1 MKNDKAGFASMDE
14 YIGTFPKDVQKI
26 LEEVR
31 RTIKA
36 AAPDA
41 QEKISYQIAAFELHG
56 KNLVHFAGWKHHI
69 SMYPIP
75 SGSDA
80 FNKEVSKYAAGKGTL
95 QFPLDKPLPLKLIT
109 QIVKLRIADDLAK
122 PEIKSARKKQQV
134 K

>member
-1 MKNDKAGFASMDE
+1 MKNNKAGFASVDE

-36 AAPDA
+36 AAPYA
-41 QEKISYQIAAFELHG
+41 REKISYQIAAFELNG
-56 KNLVHFAGWKHHI
+56 KNLIHFAGWKNHI

-75 SGSDA
+75 SGSEA

-95 QFPLDKPLPLKLIT
+95 QFPLDKPLPLRLIT
-109 QIVKLRIADDLAK
+109 KIVKLRIADNLEKADV
-122 PEIKSARKKQQV
+122 KSGKK

>member
-1 MKNDKAGFASMDE
+1 MKSNQAGFASIDE
-14 YIGTFPKDVQKI
+14 YIETFPKDVQKI

-31 RTIKA
+31 GTIKA
-36 AAPDA
+36 AAPGA
-41 QEKISYQIAAFELHG
+41 REKISYQIAAFELNG
-56 KNLVHFAGWKHHI
+56 KNLIHFAGWKNHI

-80 FNKEVSKYAAGKGTL
+80 FNKEVSKYAVGKGTL

-109 QIVKLRIADDLAK
+109 KIVKLRIADNLEKA
-122 PEIKSARKKQQV
+122 EIKSGKK